1 MGGETVTSS
10 KNGPDPAHA
19 DALRRMLLDPV
30 WGASY
35 EKACDSGL
43 GALRAKAARFAA
55 ALAAREPGLDA
66 SVDAVRALLVSLAPE
81 MHPDSPAVDEALAAR
96 DAWDSAWAG
105 ELMALAIREMADALP
120 EDADPPILDAES
132 AEVYAAANDEDR
144 ERYRRAVAAWAE
156 AARTARPA
164 PEDGMPA
171 EDPRWDEDRAQD
183 EIARALV
190 YVDARAAHG
199 AAPDADEEWREVHA
213 ATDARDEARDSGLRS
228 RPP

>member
-1 MGGETVTSS
+1 MTSS

-132 AEVYAAANDEDR
+132 ARSTPPPTTRIGRGTAAPSPPGQ
-144 ERYRRAVAAWAE
+144 RRPVPPAPRR
-156 AARTARPA
+156 RTARRRRIPA
-164 PEDGMPA
+164 GT
-171 EDPRWDEDRAQD
+171 RIGRKT
-183 EIARALV
+183 RSLV
-190 YVDARAAHG
+190 
-199 AAPDADEEWREVHA
+199 PWC
-213 ATDARDEARDSGLRS
+213 T
-228 RPP
+228 